1 MDRSRARVRGGGH
14 SKTLPGALFCAPPM
28 PAELSYAFR
37 ARPYASEKV
46 YALREGELAW
56 HDAGREGRLAYRDV
70 ERMHI
75 FRERFW
81 GRATTYWACELFAR
95 SGGRIRLGSAH
106 RVGLRAIEDR
116 TDAYIPFA
124 KELEARISA
133 ANPDARVVAATHWLA
148 RLETFGGHLAVLLL
162 RALRP
167 LDSNRTRAFAGFA
180 MRMLGRMLRGQ
191 RTARANLEAA
201 FPEKPRA
208 EIDRI
213 LAGMWDNLGRTLVE
227 YAWLDRLWDYDP
239 ARPGAGRVEMDAA
252 THERL
257 AAVGASRTPAF
268 VFAPHSA
275 NWELPA
281 LAGPAFG
288 RDCAIPVRVP
298 PVAPLAAEV
307 ARIRARSI
315 RTIVEA
321 DATAMRRFHD
331 AVRRGEL
338 ICGLTDQH
346 FARGVEV
353 TFFGRR
359 CRAHPMMALFARLH
373 DGALYGIRAI
383 RLPGDRFRID
393 MTERLDPPRDAEGRI
408 DVAATTQLMATITEG
423 WIREHPEQ
431 WLWLHRRWR

>member
-1 MDRSRARVRGGGH
+1 MS
-14 SKTLPGALFCAPPM
+14 
-28 PAELSYAFR
+28 AELSYAFR
-37 ARPYASEKV
+37 ARTFARETV
-46 YALREGELAW
+46 YALRAGALEW
-56 HDAGREGRLAYRDV
+56 RDAGAEGRLAYGDV
-70 ERMHI
+70 ERIHI

-81 GRATTYWACELFAR
+81 GRATTYWGCELFAR
-95 SGGRIRLGSAH
+95 RGARVRLGSAH

-116 TDAYIPFA
+116 TAAYIPFA
-124 KELEARISA
+124 KELEARIGA
-133 ANPDARVVAATHWLA
+133 ANPAARVVAATHWLA
-148 RLETFGGHLAVLLL
+148 RLETLGGHVAVWLL

-167 LDSNRTRAFAGFA
+167 FNGNRTRAIAGFA
-180 MRMLGRMLRGQ
+180 IRTVGRCLRGQ
-191 RTARANLEAA
+191 RTARANLAAA
-201 FPEKPRA
+201 FPEKSRA

-227 YAWLDRLWDYDP
+227 YAWLDELWDYDP
-239 ARPGAGRVEMDAA
+239 TSPRSADQGGRIEMDAGTA
-252 THERL
+252 ERL

-268 VFAPHSA
+268 VFAAHLA

-281 LAGPAFG
+281 LCGPAFG

-307 ARIRARSI
+307 SRIRARSI

-331 AVRRGEL
+331 AARRGEL

-353 TFFGRR
+353 TMFGRR
-359 CRAHPMMALFARLH
+359 ALAHPMMALFARLH
-373 DGALYGIRAI
+373 EGALYGIRAI
-383 RLPGDRFRID
+383 RLPGDRFRIE
-393 MTERLDPPRDAEGRI
+393 MTERLDPPRDTEGRI
-408 DVAATTQLMATITEG
+408 DVAATTQLMTTITEG
-423 WIREHPEQ
+423 WVREHPEQ